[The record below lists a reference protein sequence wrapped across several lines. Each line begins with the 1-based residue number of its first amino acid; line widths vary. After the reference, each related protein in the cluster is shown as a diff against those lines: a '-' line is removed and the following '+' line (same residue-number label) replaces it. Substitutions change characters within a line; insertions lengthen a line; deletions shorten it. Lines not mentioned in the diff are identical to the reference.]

1 MLVLKLAL
9 FEADTQYQQIKLFVH
24 YTVSC
29 TVSDGSHFAN

>member
-29 TVSDGSHFAN
+29 IVTNGFHLAS